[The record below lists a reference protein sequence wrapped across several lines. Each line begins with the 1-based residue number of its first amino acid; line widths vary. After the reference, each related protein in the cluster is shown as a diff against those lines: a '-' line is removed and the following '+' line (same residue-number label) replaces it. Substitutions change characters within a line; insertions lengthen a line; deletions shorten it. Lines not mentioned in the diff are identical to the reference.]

1 MRCVFGIDV
10 SSKSCN
16 VAVVVNKCLVEEFK
30 ISLDII
36 GFNQLKSAL
45 DAYSDPEVVFEAT
58 GVYSRR
64 LERFLITNG
73 YKFVR
78 LNPLQA
84 RIESTNFRYNKTDAN
99 DAQNLAMNSFN
110 IKRRLTILE
119 AQVYQNLCDLNRF
132 YQNVTNDVVRLKNR
146 LHKIF

>member
-16 VAVVVNKCLVEEFK
+16 VALVVNKCLVEEFK
-30 ISLDII
+30 ISLDMI

-64 LERFLITNG
+64 LESL
-73 YKFVR
+73 
-78 LNPLQA
+78 
-84 RIESTNFRYNKTDAN
+84 TDIS
-99 DAQNLAMNSFN
+99 LY
-110 IKRRLTILE
+110 
-119 AQVYQNLCDLNRF
+119 V
-132 YQNVTNDVVRLKNR
+132 
-146 LHKIF
+146 